1 MIGVYIQNKVTPF
14 FFSTLLFKKTIL
26 LFRKFLQRDHSV
38 MFLIHAIKINEFFKL
53 KVKNLGE
60 KGAINVNSIAKF
72 TSNTLQFAMTVVIKL
87 CCHFY

>member
-1 MIGVYIQNKVTPF
+1 
-14 FFSTLLFKKTIL
+14 
-26 LFRKFLQRDHSV
+26 

-60 KGAINVNSIAKF
+60 KGAINVNSFTKF

-87 CCHFY
+87 YCHFY